1 MRNFFKGIFN
11 NVDLYSSLIDKTVND
26 IQQYFLK
33 IFKKN
38 KKITTKDVL
47 DYLKKNNAFL
57 NDLDDKPKKNTD
69 QFSFTFKDGLESFLF
84 ILFLHEMPERFCI
97 EVIGYND
104 YVGFLLSS
112 NPDNKNIRIKDTY
125 IDIIFKE
132 KPTKLAKRLKDE
144 MIKLPNYIEY

>member
-57 NDLDDKPKKNTD
+57 NDLDDKPKKKYR
-69 QFSFTFKDGLESFLF
+69 S
-84 ILFLHEMPERFCI
+84 I
-97 EVIGYND
+97 
-104 YVGFLLSS
+104 
-112 NPDNKNIRIKDTY
+112 
-125 IDIIFKE
+125 
-132 KPTKLAKRLKDE
+132 
-144 MIKLPNYIEY
+144 

>member
-47 DYLKKNNAFL
+47 DYLKK
-57 NDLDDKPKKNTD
+57 K
-69 QFSFTFKDGLESFLF
+69 
-84 ILFLHEMPERFCI
+84 
-97 EVIGYND
+97 
-104 YVGFLLSS
+104 
-112 NPDNKNIRIKDTY
+112 
-125 IDIIFKE
+125 
-132 KPTKLAKRLKDE
+132 
-144 MIKLPNYIEY
+144 